1 MKLLKLG
8 STGPMVEFLQNL
20 LYRLGYYYGNIDG
33 IFGEDTRKSTS
44 MFQRNYGLTPD
55 GIVGNKTWKALDPYI
70 NGALGFIVPTNINY
84 SSEILKIN
92 INSLKKIY
100 PFIEVGNIGK
110 SILGKQI
117 PYIKIGK
124 GSKEVFYSASY
135 HANEW
140 ITSVV
145 LMKFIADYCYAYQQ
159 NLSIFN
165 YPARQLYE
173 ITTVYI
179 VPMVNPDGVD
189 LVTGEITPNSEIYN
203 FAKQIS
209 NSFPQIPFVDGWK
222 ANIRGVDLNLQFPA
236 LWQNAKRIKYAQGYN
251 QPAPRDFVGYGPL
264 TEPESLAVY
273 NLTLQHNFRLVLA
286 YHSQGKTIYWRFQ
299 NYNPP
304 QSLEIGEKFSQ
315 VSGYT
320 LEDTPYNS
328 SFAGYKDWFIQM
340 YNKPGYTIEVG
351 LGENP
356 LPISQFNEIYSN
368 NLGILVLG
376 LVV

>member
-1 MKLLKLG
+1 M
-8 STGPMVEFLQNL
+8 
-20 LYRLGYYYGNIDG
+20 
-33 IFGEDTRKSTS
+33 
-44 MFQRNYGLTPD
+44 
-55 GIVGNKTWKALDPYI
+55 
-70 NGALGFIVPTNINY
+70 
-84 SSEILKIN
+84 
-92 INSLKKIY
+92 
-100 PFIEVGNIGK
+100 
-110 SILGKQI
+110 
-117 PYIKIGK
+117 
-124 GSKEVFYSASY
+124 
-135 HANEW
+135 
-140 ITSVV
+140 
-145 LMKFIADYCYAYQQ
+145 
-159 NLSIFN
+159 
-165 YPARQLYE
+165 
-173 ITTVYI
+173 
-179 VPMVNPDGVD
+179 
-189 LVTGEITPNSEIYN
+189 
-203 FAKQIS
+203 
-209 NSFPQIPFVDGWK
+209 
-222 ANIRGVDLNLQFPA
+222 DLNLQFPA

-264 TEPESLAVY
+264 TEPESLAIY
-273 NLTLQHNFRLVLA
+273 NLTLQHNFRFVLA